1 MREGGAIDMNRRF
14 LARIMAAMGLRVAT
28 AWSQSLPYSNRPI
41 RLIVPFPTGGA
52 VDPIGRAIAQK
63 LNEAWSRPV
72 LVDDKFG
79 NPSLPYPASRG

>member
-1 MREGGAIDMNRRF
+1 MNRRF
-14 LARIMAAMGLRVAT
+14 PARIMAGHGAVRSDRVVPMPAV
-28 AWSQSLPYSNRPI
+28 SQSPYSPDRSFSYW
-41 RLIVPFPTGGA
+41 RA

-63 LNEAWSRPV
+63 LNEARGRPV